1 MKIKRLEISGFG
13 RWSQE
18 AFDLSDGMQVIF
30 GQNESGKTTLRA
42 FIVGVLFG
50 FPTKKMVIMFT
61 IQRTEANTVVA

>member
-18 AFDLSDGMQVIF
+18 AFDLSDGLQVIF

-50 FPTKKMVIMFT
+50 FPTKKKWS
-61 IQRTEANTVVA
+61 